1 MDNNYGNGQN
11 GQGYNVNPN
20 MTNNQ
25 QYNYGQQNGQ
35 QQNYQQ
41 QNYQQQSYRQ
51 QNYQQQNYQQQYNGQ
66 QMPNQ
71 QMYNQQPVYQT
82 GGGNGNNGGNNQNNG
97 GKKTGLIV
105 GLIIAVVAIIA
116 IIIVVV
122 LMKNKKD
129 DDSDSKGKSD
139 KTETVTEADLTEA
152 TERDTEATE
161 EATNEVSEDTT
172 EDVAKDVNH
181 DPNNG
186 EDYVPEN
193 PIIVDNEVFTVE
205 ITNIHHFHPEAEEYD
220 YEERSYRWDMKI
232 TNNRKKGGIEV
243 NAMDCEYNGIIIGRK
258 ELNPDDAIA
267 PGESREVS
275 FMWLDESD
283 WLSDYS
289 GFTDATSIK
298 VYFTAIDEEFQF
310 LIGEDVEYY
319 PYGEENAVSDLP
331 DLSGLTPLIDY
342 NGLKFYLTCFYTKEE
357 GFYESMPLKGFI
369 INDSDVNYYLE
380 DQWEDMTLNGV
391 STGGNYLTTYAGA
404 HKVYYFQAWVDGTEE
419 PVMASDSNT
428 IQIRYKLIECTRQ
441 DAGTYAW
448 EDEVYDS
455 IFECTLPSYKY

>member
-1 MDNNYGNGQN
+1 MDNNYGNGQ
-11 GQGYNVNPN
+11 GYNNPN
-20 MTNNQ
+20 MTNNSQYNQQ
-25 QYNYGQQNGQ
+25 QYEMQ
-35 QQNYQQ
+35 QQY
-41 QNYQQQSYRQ
+41 
-51 QNYQQQNYQQQYNGQ
+51 YQQQYNGQ

-71 QMYNQQPVYQT
+71 QIYYQQPVYQT

-122 LMKNKKD
+122 LLKNKKD
-129 DDSDSKGKSD
+129 DDSDSKSKSD
-139 KTETVTEADLTEA
+139 KTKTESVTEIDLDEAEDRYTE
-152 TERDTEATE
+152 DTE

-220 YEERSYRWDMKI
+220 YEERSYRWDMNI

-258 ELNPDDAIA
+258 ELNPDDVIA

-298 VYFTAIDEEFQF
+298 VYFTAVDEEFLF